1 MKVLALGF
9 LAVCVACGAIVQ
21 GQGYYGG
28 GGYAPYGA
36 SYHSSTAGEGY
47 ARGMADVVRSAGD
60 YNLRTSE
67 AAKNYTDARSQ
78 DLDNR
83 LKYTQNYFEMRRI
96 NKEARAAEQSPRL
109 SNEDAFRMARQA
121 APRPL
126 TSAQLDRL
134 TGSID
139 WPLILRDPQYSA
151 LIEPLNQLF
160 VERASGTTAPDIYLK
175 VQKAAEVLQAAL
187 KKNINIYKSGDF
199 IAAKK
204 FIDSLEYEARFPV
217 GAGA

>member
-1 MKVLALGF
+1 MKYPVLGLAALGV
-9 LAVCVACGAIVQ
+9 ACVALAP
-21 GQGYYGG
+21 GQTYYGG
-28 GGYAPYGA
+28 GGYAPYGVN
-36 SYHSSTAGEGY
+36 YHSSTAAEGY

-67 AAKNYTDARSQ
+67 AAKNYTDARSK

-83 LKYTQNYFEMRRI
+83 LKYTQTYFEMRRI
-96 NKEARAAEQSPRL
+96 NKEARAAEQTPRL
-109 SNEDAFRMARQA
+109 SNEDAFRLARQA

-134 TGSID
+134 TGRIE
-139 WPLILRDPQYSA
+139 WPLILRDPQYAA
-151 LIEPLNQLF
+151 LTEPLNQLF
-160 VERASGTTAPDIYLK
+160 VERAAGSAPPDVYLK
-175 VQKAAEVLQAAL
+175 VQKAADALQAAL
-187 KKNINIYKSGDF
+187 KKNINDYKSGDF

-204 FIDSLEYEARFPV
+204 FIDSLAYEARVPA